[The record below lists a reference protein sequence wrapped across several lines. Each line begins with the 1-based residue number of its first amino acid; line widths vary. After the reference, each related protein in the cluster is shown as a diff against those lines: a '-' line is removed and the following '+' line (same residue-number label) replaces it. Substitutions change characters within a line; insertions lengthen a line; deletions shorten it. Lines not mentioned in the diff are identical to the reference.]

1 MRKKILNIS
10 ASFLFALGIWGSVSL
25 SENYFTSV
33 ALPIKFVELPANY
46 TVSSNSIDTV
56 YLNMRAQGWRLAS
69 LNLGGGSYYNVS
81 AEMDSGAFA
90 VNLRNSLTENN
101 WLSSGAQVINIYPDN
116 INFRVDKIVSKK
128 VRVKWNAGFEFSPNY
143 SIVSE
148 IKLYPDSVMIYG
160 PKAKLD
166 TINFIKAEYVKFTDI
181 EKDISEH
188 LELAPQNGLS
198 YNTMSVVLKASVDKI
213 VDRTFDG
220 LLVETRDVP
229 PSTELTLYPNNVSV
243 VLRGGLNFLGRLK
256 EEDLRV
262 FVNFQTAYAD
272 TTGSIEPMVEIP
284 DFTQAISIMPARL
297 KYIIKKF

>member
-25 SENYFTSV
+25 SGDYFTSV
-33 ALPIKFVELPANY
+33 ALPVKFVELPANY
-46 TVSSNSIDTV
+46 TVSSSSIDTV
-56 YLNMRAQGWRLAS
+56 YLNMKAQGWRLAS
-69 LNLGGGSYYNVS
+69 LNLGGGAYYYVS

-101 WLSSGAQVINIYPDN
+101 WLSSGVEVINIYPDN
-116 INFRVDKIVSKK
+116 INFKVDRIQSKK

-143 SIVSE
+143 GIVSD
-148 IKLYPDSVMIYG
+148 INLIPDSVIVYG
-160 PKAKLD
+160 PKTKLD
-166 TINFIKAEYVKFTDI
+166 AIDFVKAEYAKFTDI
-181 EKDISEH
+181 DKDLYEH
-188 LELAPQNGLS
+188 LDLAPQKGLT
-198 YNTMSVVLKASVDKI
+198 YNTMSVTLRASVDKI

-220 LLVETRDVP
+220 LPVEARDVP

-243 VLRGGLNFLGRLK
+243 VLRGGLNFLGKLK
-256 EEDLRV
+256 ESDLNV

-272 TTGSIEPMVEIP
+272 TTGSIEPIVEIP
-284 DFTQAISIMPARL
+284 DFTQAISVMPARL